1 MLRVFIGSVCTVAL
15 YFSTLHIAFASPPY
29 DTFVEKVAALE
40 QHYGGRLGVALY
52 RTKDDTWYT
61 YRGDERFPL
70 CSVFKV
76 VAVADLL
83 KRSESDPA
91 LLQTR
96 FPVQENAILPFSF
109 AIRKYLKSG
118 ISLKEIAESCLV
130 VSDNTAAN
138 MLLRALGGPAAVTAF
153 AHALGHT
160 EFRLD
165 RWEMEMNDSTPGD
178 ERDTVSPLA
187 MTKLLHK
194 IVLGDV
200 LAASTRAQLTRWMIN
215 CMTGEKRLAAGT
227 PRAWTV
233 AQKTGTGD
241 YGTTNAIGVLW
252 PPVGYPLVLS
262 VFYTQDSVDAEAR
275 SDLIAT
281 IAQLATQPQQD

>member
-1 MLRVFIGSVCTVAL
+1 MARAFIWLACIVVL
-15 YFSTLHIAFASPPY
+15 FFSTSGLAAASPPY
-29 DTFVEKVAALE
+29 DNFVERVAALE
-40 QHYGGRLGVALY
+40 QHYGGRLGVAMY
-52 RTKDDTWYT
+52 RTKDDTWYS

-96 FPVQENAILPFSF
+96 LPVDENDILPFSF
-109 AIRKYLKSG
+109 AIKKYVKTG
-118 ISLKEIAESCLV
+118 ISLKEIAEACLV

-138 MLLRALGGPAAVTAF
+138 MLLRTLGGPAAVTAF
-153 AHALGHT
+153 ARSLGQT
-160 EFRLD
+160 DFRVD

-178 ERDTVSPLA
+178 ERDTTSPLA
-187 MTKLLHK
+187 MAALLHT

-200 LAASTRAQLTRWMIN
+200 LAPPERRQLTRWMIN
-215 CMTGEKRLAAGT
+215 CMTGDKRLAAGT

-252 PPVGYPLVLS
+252 PPVGSPLVLS
-262 VFYTQDSVDAEAR
+262 VFYTQDTIDAEAR
-275 SDLIAT
+275 NDLIA
-281 IAQLATQPQQD
+281 AVARLATQPQQE